1 MSPHDDQSADLL
13 RQPIPSCPQLRL
25 RLHDGSWHL
34 PGCGHET
41 ASPDELGTGAPLE
54 VLMGVQTGLCPWAGV
69 PPLYTRAGELLRD
82 ILGPAALVPSSS
94 RQPNADDAAGWS
106 RAVMT
111 RRRELDAQRAR
122 LRIWLE
128 DSSIGDGERCCAGC
142 DRLVQILAELLTDV
156 HSRAC
161 SRLDESLRSEQ
172 SRNILSAVT
181 ADHRM
186 VCMALDQYQPHSDR
200 SLDADISDTVVAA
213 FTAAQRGTRV
223 ALRLPFGLAGFVAIH
238 RNPGGYS
245 EVDRDATPPDDVL
258 ETALVLWEPD
268 EGGAYRRWPAALE
281 ASRRLR

>member
-1 MSPHDDQSADLL
+1 
-13 RQPIPSCPQLRL
+13 
-25 RLHDGSWHL
+25 
-34 PGCGHET
+34 
-41 ASPDELGTGAPLE
+41 
-54 VLMGVQTGLCPWAGV
+54 
-69 PPLYTRAGELLRD
+69 
-82 ILGPAALVPSSS
+82 
-94 RQPNADDAAGWS
+94 
-106 RAVMT
+106 MT

-128 DSSIGDGERCCAGC
+128 DSSIGDSERCCPGC
-142 DRLVQILAELLTDV
+142 DRLVQQLAELLTEV
-156 HSRAC
+156 HFDAC
-161 SRLDESLRSEQ
+161 SRLDETLRSEQ
-172 SRNILSAVT
+172 SRNILSAMT

-200 SLDADISDTVVAA
+200 SLDADISDVVVAA
-213 FTAAQRGTRV
+213 FTTAQRGTRV

-245 EVDRDATPPDDVL
+245 EVDRDASLPDDVL